1 MLLIMKNNVKL
12 IILFLVLIVTTFL
25 GVFYYVYNTDAR
37 DLKSEDAKFTINS
50 TKIIAEFVGNIDQAN
65 QKYLDKPVVI
75 IGKVTSISGA
85 NVILDQS
92 INCVL
97 EKNDPSIKE
106 NMTIQVKGRVI
117 GYDDLLSELKIDMCN
132 QIK

>member
-1 MLLIMKNNVKL
+1 MKKPFKIAILIFSIVLVLFSVAYFYIYNTSARNIQSEEAKYIVNSTDIVNEFMKNSQL
-12 IILFLVLIVTTFL
+12 
-25 GVFYYVYNTDAR
+25 
-37 DLKSEDAKFTINS
+37 
-50 TKIIAEFVGNIDQAN
+50 AN
-65 QKYLDKPVVI
+65 QKYLEKPVAI
-75 IGKVTSISGA
+75 SGKVTSVIGSS
-85 NVILDQS
+85 VILDQS
-92 INCVL
+92 INCVF